1 MAKSKFL
8 PETRG
13 AIIERFA
20 AGLTLPDTAL
30 AVGINPTTLKGWLKK
45 GRRQE
50 KGPYADFATAVDEA
64 KREARERPEPM
75 DYDELLRVVSESA
88 RKGNTQAMKLRW
100 EMICADRN
108 TDEEEEEPADPVAA
122 VDELAQRRAG

>member
-13 AIIERFA
+13 AIVERFA

-45 GRRQE
+45 GRQQD
-50 KGPYADFATAVDEA
+50 KGPYADFAAAVDEA
-64 KREARERPEPM
+64 KREAKARPEPM
-75 DYDELLRVVSESA
+75 DEDELLRVVSESA

-100 EMICADRN
+100 EMICADRSAN
-108 TDEEEEEPADPVAA
+108 EEPEAPADPVAA
-122 VDELAQRRAG
+122 VDELALRRTG